1 MTQTIDQNSPPQ
13 NWQQPA
19 PPPPAKKK
27 HPVIKTLVILAVL
40 GFLAMG
46 ACVAAIAGGADKVK
60 NDQLKTEATVPVTP
74 GATSPAVKNDGVSLA
89 EFNKV
94 NTGMTY
100 AQVSQLLG
108 SGGTENSR
116 TDIGGTTTVMY
127 TWQGSGFA
135 SNMNAMFQDDKLVSK
150 AQFGLK

>member
-1 MTQTIDQNSPPQ
+1 MTQTIDQNSPSQ

-19 PPPPAKKK
+19 SPPPAKKK
-27 HPVIKTLVILAVL
+27 HPVIKTLVVLAVL

-46 ACVAAIAGGADKVK
+46 ACLAAVGGAADKVK

-74 GATSPAVKNDGVSLA
+74 GGPAAKNDGVSLA

-94 NTGMTY
+94 TTGMSY
-100 AQVSQLLG
+100 AQVSQILG

-116 TDIGGTTTVMY
+116 TDIGGSTTVMY